1 MYYGSYSELD
11 SPLHRVTPSAK
22 LLVGAVVM
30 LSMTLVFDPVTPAM
44 LIVLA
49 LVLLRGLGHV
59 PFGTILRALWPAALA
74 ALGFFWVGVAFPRA
88 SEAVTVLAQIGP
100 LTVTAEALWRA
111 GAIGLR
117 VLCFGVYSMLL
128 VLTTD
133 PTDLMLALV
142 QHCRVPAG
150 IAYAAMAGYRFVPL
164 FTSEAESIALAH
176 RVRGLGVSGGVSGRV
191 EAARRFAI
199 PLLASAIRRAERVAI
214 AMESKGFDGHSRR
227 TYFRTLRW
235 RASDV
240 LFVVAMLATFGAI
253 FAFSHY
259 FGFLRLWDGTTY

>member
-1 MYYGSYSELD
+1 L
-11 SPLHRVTPSAK
+11 
-22 LLVGAVVM
+22 LLVVGRVPPG
-30 LSMTLVFDPVTPAM
+30 LLV
-44 LIVLA
+44 
-49 LVLLRGLGHV
+49 
-59 PFGTILRALWPAALA
+59 RALWPVALA

-88 SEAVTVLAQIGP
+88 SEAVTVVGQIGP
-100 LTVTAEALWRA
+100 FTITAEALWRA

-117 VLCFGVYSMLL
+117 VLCFGLYSMLL

-142 QHCRVPAG
+142 QHCRVPVG
-150 IAYAAMAGYRFVPL
+150 IAYAAMAGYRFIPL

-176 RVRGLGVSGGVSGRV
+176 RVRGLGVGGGLSGRV

-214 AMESKGFDGHSRR
+214 AMESKGFDGHSQR

-235 RASDV
+235 RTSDV
-240 LFVVAMLATFGAI
+240 VFVVAMVATFGAI
-253 FAFSHY
+253 FALSHY
-259 FGFLRLWDGTTY
+259 LGFLTLWDGTTY